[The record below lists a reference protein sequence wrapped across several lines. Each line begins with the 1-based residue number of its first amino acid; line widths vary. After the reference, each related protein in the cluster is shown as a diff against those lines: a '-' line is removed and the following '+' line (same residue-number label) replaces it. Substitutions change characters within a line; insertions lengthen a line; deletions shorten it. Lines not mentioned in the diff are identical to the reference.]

1 MKEEDLPMERGAAWG
16 VGIAVGVCVGVAV
29 GAAADNFLLGIPLAA
44 GISVALA
51 RIFGP
56 ARTRD

>member
-1 MKEEDLPMERGAAWG
+1 MERGAAWG